1 MIESLL
7 TSLFNAHLGPY
18 VENLDGSQ
26 LRLKLFS
33 GKLSLTN
40 VTVRP
45 DALAR
50 LLDLPLRVVAGTIG
64 SITVELPL
72 RSLRSKPI
80 VLLLDEVYILAA
92 PDFAGRPFPHDR
104 LAATRAKLRSL
115 ADIDRHYMAT
125 QARSHA
131 RARAR
136 AQQGQGQGQGQPPPR
151 PRRPCSR
158 ASWPRPSPTCRCA

>member
-1 MIESLL
+1 MLESLL
-7 TSLFNAHLGPY
+7 TSLFNKHLGPY
-18 VENLDGSQ
+18 VENLDGTQ

-33 GKLSLTN
+33 GKLTLTN

-64 SITVELPL
+64 SIVVELPL

-104 LAATRAKLRSL
+104 LAATRAKLRSCV
-115 ADIDRHYMAT
+115 
-125 QARSHA
+125 
-131 RARAR
+131 RARGRAR
-136 AQQGQGQGQGQPPPR
+136 V
-151 PRRPCSR
+151 
-158 ASWPRPSPTCRCA
+158 